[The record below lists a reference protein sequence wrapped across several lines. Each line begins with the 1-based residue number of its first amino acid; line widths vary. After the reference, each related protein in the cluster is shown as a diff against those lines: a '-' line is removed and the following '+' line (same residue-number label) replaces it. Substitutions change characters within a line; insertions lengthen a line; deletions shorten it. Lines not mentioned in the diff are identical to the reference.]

1 MISDMNKVAYEMRVP
16 ITKPKKDSKGLAL
29 PGFPNATLASVHCL
43 MQKYNWS
50 ETDIDWLEKNWIKLQ
65 KEECGLPVYA
75 KPGSSFDDPVLSMKD
90 QHLTR
95 QT

>member
-1 MISDMNKVAYEMRVP
+1 MNSDMNKVAYEMRVP
-16 ITKPKKDSKGLAL
+16 IEKPKKSSKGLAL

-43 MQKYNWS
+43 QHKYNWS
-50 ETDIDWLEKNWIKLQ
+50 KEDVKWLDKNWIKLQ

-95 QT
+95 

>member
-1 MISDMNKVAYEMRVP
+1 MNSDMNKVAYEMRTP
-16 ITKPKKDSKGLAL
+16 IKKPTKGSKGLAL

-43 MQKYNWS
+43 MLKYNWS
-50 ETDIDWLEKNWIKLQ
+50 QEDIDWLDKNWIKLQ

-90 QHLTR
+90 QHLINR
-95 QT
+95 E